1 MAFSR
6 DFSNVNQAIQ
16 RMMSFLMQNKLGELS
31 NERYMDTLSEQDRL
45 MRERAAESDV
55 MARKASQEKYNQDIQ
70 LELYKSFLEGIK
82 QPPITRIMQNIE
94 RYNMVGDTASA
105 EAEKKKFEAIYPSV
119 VNAIYTAN
127 TGERPLSEQQIWN
140 FGIGGGLENMINV
153 SKTGS
158 SNYQF
163 EQELPIKKQQA
174 ATSAGNLALNR
185 EQFGLEKEKFG
196 AEQGRPGVLG
206 EKQKTQ
212 YLDAINKAT
221 DFLVGQGV
229 IGDKAGLAYYD
240 VMGGGGKTLN
250 PMSSEN
256 QGKTLT
262 ALNELR
268 LQIIKGVMPTPN
280 QEAFLSKVWNVPQI
294 QAEGLPSMQT
304 GLTPNETTDAESRI
318 NQNIEALVTN
328 QIMQRL
334 GLQEDRR
341 DYARQLAR
349 EFLAGMK

>member
-1 MAFSR
+1 MAFNR

-16 RMMSFLMQNKLGELS
+16 RMMSFYLQNKLGELS
-31 NERYMDTLSEQDRL
+31 NERYMDTIAEQDRL
-45 MRERAAESDV
+45 MRERSAQEDALARGRAKESYGMDFNLAIQKGIISAINDPALDSLRKQAQLFD
-55 MARKASQEKYNQDIQ
+55 MA
-70 LELYKSFLEGIK
+70 
-82 QPPITRIMQNIE
+82 
-94 RYNMVGDTASA
+94 GDTERANQAKEAFAS
-105 EAEKKKFEAIYPSV
+105 KVPGYI
-119 VNAIYTAN
+119 NAAYVAN
-127 TGERPLSEQQIWN
+127 TGKRPLSETEIMDALMATDTDSLMTM
-140 FGIGGGLENMINV
+140 IKEGGVNRR
-153 SKTGS
+153 
-158 SNYQF
+158 F
-163 EQELPIKKQQA
+163 EQELPIQKQQA
-174 ATSAGNLALNR
+174 ATSAGNLALSR

-196 AEQGRPGVLG
+196 AEQGRPGMLG

-212 YLDAINKAT
+212 YIDTINKVS
-221 DFLVGQGV
+221 DYLISQGV
-229 IGDKAGLAYYD
+229 VGENSGSNYFD
-240 VMGGGGKTLN
+240 VFGGGSKTLN
-250 PMSSEN
+250 PMSAEN

-268 LQIIKGVMPTPN
+268 LQIIKGGVPTPN

-294 QAEGLPSMQT
+294 QKEGVPSMQT
-304 GLTPNETTDAESRI
+304 GLTPNETTDAETRI